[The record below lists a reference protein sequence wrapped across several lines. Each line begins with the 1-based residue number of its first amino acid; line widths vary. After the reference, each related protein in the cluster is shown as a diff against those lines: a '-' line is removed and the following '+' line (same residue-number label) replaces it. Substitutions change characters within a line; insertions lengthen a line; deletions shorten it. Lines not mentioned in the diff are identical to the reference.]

1 MLKWASQVALVV
13 RNLPANA
20 GDTSG
25 SDPWVGKIPRRSKWQ
40 STPVFLPVQFHGQRS
55 LVGCSTWGHKE
66 LDMTEQLSTH
76 THTRVRTHTHTHSL

>member
-13 RNLPANA
+13 RNQPANA

-40 STPVFLPVQFHGQRS
+40 STPVFLPVKFHGQRS
-55 LVGCSTWGHKE
+55 LVGCSTRGHKE
-66 LDMTEQLSTH
+66 SHTSEGLSTC
-76 THTRVRTHTHTHSL
+76 SYA